1 MVNRGGRP
9 DRGEAWAGMGGVA
22 VGDWP
27 WRQAAAGTPEPI
39 NGKQR
44 GKRATNTSKRIR
56 GIIITIW
63 LIATTLAEAF
73 TKHCRL
79 V

>member
-44 GKRATNTSKRIR
+44 GKRATNMSKRIR

-63 LIATTLAEAF
+63 LIR
-73 TKHCRL
+73 RL
-79 V
+79 ELEP